1 MSDRID
7 EFLKENCPNNE
18 DKPSKWDEI
27 IKPPSA
33 LSTSSYLLTG
43 DVGTGKSGLAH
54 SLLEI
59 YGKKYS
65 LTPTVVGIPKS
76 KQHLLPGDY
85 QFLGDRREVAFA
97 ENSIIL
103 IDEAD
108 IQLPLDSNKDKA
120 TITNFLSLPR
130 QRNQILILAYH
141 FPRLVKGT
149 YLPFFNAFLF
159 KRPPYLLE
167 FATKKGCE
175 EMMAMMKKASERF
188 DEMTSDEEILKNTY
202 VVAPRIRWQGLLTNE
217 LPSFW
222 TDELSKVW
230 KGTAVDEEITVQGKA
245 EQEQLPVI
253 GEDLRKLLT
262 SPDEKNP
269 YWHNTEELR
278 KICEEK
284 GLKTTGT
291 KHDLVARLIGLN

>member
-7 EFLKENCPNNE
+7 DFLKENCPNTE
-18 DKPSKWDEI
+18 DKPSKWDEV
-27 IKPPSA
+27 IKPEA
-33 LSTSSYLLTG
+33 SYLLTG
-43 DVGTGKSGLAH
+43 DVGTGKSALAH
-54 SLLEI
+54 HLLEK

-65 LTPTVVGIPKS
+65 LTPTVVGIPPS
-76 KQHLLPGDY
+76 KRALLPEGY
-85 QFLGDRREVAFA
+85 QFLNDKSEIVFA
-97 ENSIIL
+97 ENAIVL

-120 TITNFLSLPR
+120 AVINALSLPR

-149 YLPFFNAFLF
+149 YLPFFSAFLF

-167 FATKKGCE
+167 FATKKGSDE
-175 EMMAMMKKASERF
+175 LMAMMKKAGERF
-188 DEMTSDEEILKNTY
+188 DEMTPEEIVKNTY

-222 TDELSKVW
+222 SDDLSKVW
-230 KGTAVDEEITVQGKA
+230 KGTAVDEELRGI
-245 EQEQLPVI
+245 EQVEQAQLPI
-253 GEDLRKLLT
+253 GEELKKLLT
-262 SPDEKNP
+262 TAGEENP
-269 YWHNTEELR
+269 YWHNTKELR
-278 KICEEK
+278 KMCAEK

-291 KHDLVARLIGLN
+291 KHDLVARYLGLN